1 MEGEGFEQVCSEI
14 GDDGKEDGDVVG
26 CMEVVEEG
34 EEDDHA
40 GSLSDGTDS
49 LVERV
54 VRDVPG
60 EEAFGVEKL
69 KGILA
74 SEWQHGCEHADHHEN

>member
-1 MEGEGFEQVCSEI
+1 MGGEGLEQVRPEI
-14 GDDGKEDGDVVG
+14 GDDSDDDGDVVG
-26 CMEVVEEG
+26 GMEVVEEG

-40 GSLSDGTDS
+40 GAVTDGADS

-60 EEAFGVEKL
+60 EEAFGVEEL
-69 KGILA
+69 EGILA
-74 SEWQHGCEHADHHEN
+74 SPGHHGC